1 MQALWANRMPSA
13 RRAGTAFALDGT
25 HAVLRAAPFSLP
37 GVEIMTMRKVAIP
50 VLLLAA
56 LSGFAGC
63 EKRPAETMPQT
74 SPSTGTAP
82 TAPAS
87 AASQ

>member
-1 MQALWANRMPSA
+1 
-13 RRAGTAFALDGT
+13 
-25 HAVLRAAPFSLP
+25 
-37 GVEIMTMRKVAIP
+37 MTMRQAAIP

-56 LSGFAGC
+56 LTGFAGC
-63 EKRPAETMPQT
+63 EKRPAEPMPQT
-74 SPSTGTAP
+74 TTPSTGTAP